1 VIVVGIDPGTVTGFA
16 VWDAAERKLWRVESM
31 MLHQAMTAVLDIRA
45 QKGTRGMP
53 LEPGQ
58 LLVIFEDARTL
69 RISGG
74 RMENEQKKYGAA
86 VREGVGSIK
95 RDCAIWE
102 EFLEDHGIAY
112 QCKKWTRGTTKWDAD
127 YFKRTTG
134 WVGTTNNH
142 ARDAA
147 VIVFGLNLPM
157 CGGIVRVWQEE
168 QQRKKRSIGKSSA
181 APSMRARRTSRSF
194 PIAGAG

>member
-1 VIVVGIDPGTVTGFA
+1 MIVVGIDPGTVTGFA

-31 MLHQAMTAVLDIRA
+31 LLHQAMTALLEIRA

-58 LLVIFEDARTL
+58 LLVIFEDARTI
-69 RISGG
+69 RIGG
-74 RMENEQKKYGAA
+74 GENFNRKEKLQ
-86 VREGVGSIK
+86 GVGSIK
-95 RDCAIWE
+95 RDSAIWE

-112 QCKKWTRGTTKWDAD
+112 QGKRWTRGTTKWNAD

-134 WVGTTNNH
+134 WAGTTNNH

-157 CGGIVRVWQEE
+157 CGGIVRAWQE
-168 QQRKKRSIGKSSA
+168 QQERKKRSTGKSSA
-181 APSMRARRTSRSF
+181 AASTPARPPLRSC
-194 PIAGAG
+194 PTAGAG

>member
-1 VIVVGIDPGTVTGFA
+1 VIVVGIDPGTTTGLA
-16 VWDAAERKLWRVESM
+16 VWDAKERKLWRVESM
-31 MLHQAMTAVLDIRA
+31 LIHQAMTAVLDIRA

-69 RISGG
+69 RVTGG

-95 RDCAIWE
+95 RDSAIWE
-102 EFLEDHGIAY
+102 DFLEDHGIAY
-112 QCKKWTRGTTKWDAD
+112 QGKRWTRGTTKWDAD

-134 WVGTTNNH
+134 WTGTTNNH

-157 CGGIVRVWQEE
+157 CGGIVRAWQE
-168 QQRKKRSIGKSSA
+168 QQERKNRSTGKSSPA
-181 APSMRARRTSRSF
+181 ASMRVSATSRSCRT
-194 PIAGAG
+194 AGAG